1 MNCRQ
6 IIRLRH
12 NLPAADESAP
22 QRRGLLSVEAHLV
35 RRTTLCRN
43 YNDLRFLKQ
52 FA

>member
-6 IIRLRH
+6 VI
-12 NLPAADESAP
+12 
-22 QRRGLLSVEAHLV
+22 SVKAHV
-35 RRTTLCRN
+35 AHGATLCRN

>member
-6 IIRLRH
+6 II
-12 NLPAADESAP
+12 
-22 QRRGLLSVEAHLV
+22 SVKAHV
-35 RRTTLCRN
+35 GRRTTLCRN